1 MEKRKDIDMLRF
13 YGGDIHQKNKEGE
26 YVITNNLV
34 NPKNKEDV
42 LWGDRDAYRTLNALL
57 FDGIENEKERIYKEK
72 RKLNPVFIEL
82 IENTLEIYRG
92 IFAVMCRKKGNQLS
106 VSKVK
111 RVDRKASLMAYLKG
125 AIGLNA
131 DLSKRETFDLILK
144 TAGDRKIDVV
154 IAGPPCQGFS
164 LTGPRNFDDPRNKLY
179 LAVIEM
185 VKQYNPK
192 GFIIENVPGMANMY
206 KGQVKDEVLKRFR
219 KMGYN
224 IDCRILKACDYGVPQ
239 MRKRLVFM
247 GVRKDIGNPHFP
259 DPTFGPETKKPYRT
273 CRDAISDLPTRTNNL
288 GKNED
293 EYVKP
298 AETEYQVLMRDGCSI
313 LYNHIAT
320 NHKQFVKDT
329 IALVPEGGNY
339 KDLPEGVGNSR
350 NFHMAWTRLDGNAP
364 ARTVDTGHR
373 NLFHYE
379 LNRVPTVR
387 ESARIQS
394 FPDNFV
400 FKGSR
405 TKQERQVGNAVPPLL
420 GQALAEELLKIIE
433 RSKTNA

>member
-1 MEKRKDIDMLRF
+1 MKK
-13 YGGDIHQKNKEGE
+13 
-26 YVITNNLV
+26 
-34 NPKNKEDV
+34 
-42 LWGDRDAYRTLNALL
+42 LNAIDL
-57 FDGIENEKERIYKEK
+57 FCGAGGLSLGLQQAGFNIIVGVDNEPIA
-72 RKLNPVFIEL
+72 
-82 IENTLEIYRG
+82 LETFEY
-92 IFAVMCRKKGNQLS
+92 NH
-106 VSKVK
+106 
-111 RVDRKASLMAYLKG
+111 KG
-125 AIGLNA
+125 AVGLNA
-131 DLSKRETFDLILK
+131 DLSKQETFDLILK
-144 TAGDRKIDVV
+144 TAGDRKIDVI

-185 VKQYNPK
+185 VKQYNPQ

-206 KGQVKDEVLKRFR
+206 KGQVKDEVLRRFQD
-219 KMGYN
+219 MGYN

-239 MRKRLVFM
+239 MRKRLVFL
-247 GVRKDIGNPHFP
+247 GIRKDIGESHFP
-259 DPTFGPETKKPYRT
+259 EAQFGPEAERPYRT
-273 CRDAISDLPTRTNNL
+273 CRDAISDLPTRANEL
-288 GKNED
+288 GENED
-293 EYVKP
+293 TYSGP
-298 AETEYQVLMRDGCSI
+298 ALTDYQKLMRGNASV
-313 LYNHIAT
+313 LYNHVAT

-339 KDLPEGVGNSR
+339 KDLPEGVGESR
-350 NFHMAWTRLDGNAP
+350 KFHMAWTRLDGNAP

-400 FKGSR
+400 FKGTR

-420 GQALAEELLKIIE
+420 GQALAEELIKIIE
-433 RSKTNA
+433 KGNTNA